1 VSPAE
6 RADDGIAPDAERF
19 EPAVDAWLAGLGL
32 VRDAVRQE
40 LVRRQLAANLTNRAE
55 PLRVLDAGCGQ
66 GTQAIALARLG
77 HHVVGLDVSDTLLET
92 ARGAAALQPTDVRR
106 RLDFVAGNLLALG
119 DQHIEHYDLVCCHGV
134 AMYLPSLEDTVRA
147 LVRACR
153 PRGLLSLLTRNRSAI
168 AMRAGMRGE
177 WAAALEG
184 FDARSYDNRLGLR
197 AVRADEPGEV
207 RAVLAAAGA
216 ACTAWYGVR
225 LFTDHWGQEPPGDD
239 FMRLLAA
246 EEEAGRRDP
255 YRSLAA
261 LTHTIAQVA

>member
-1 VSPAE
+1 MRESE
-6 RADDGIAPDAERF
+6 RADDGGSPERF

-40 LVRRQLAANLTNRAE
+40 LVRRQLTANLPTGAE

-77 HHVVGLDVSDTLLET
+77 HRVVGLDVSDALLET
-92 ARGAAALQPTDVRR
+92 ARGAAALEPTAVRR
-106 RLDFVAGNLLALG
+106 RLHFAVGDLLALE
-119 DQHIEHYDLVCCHGV
+119 DRHIEYYDLVCCHGV

-153 PRGLLSLLTRNRSAI
+153 PRGIVSLLTRNRSGI

-184 FDARSYDNRLGLR
+184 FDARSYDNRLGIDS
-197 AVRADEPGEV
+197 VRADEPGEV
-207 RAVLAAAGA
+207 RAALAAVGA

-225 LFTDHWGQEPPGDD
+225 LFTDHWGQEPPGDG
-239 FMRLLAA
+239 FAQLLAA
-246 EEEAGRRDP
+246 EQEAGRRDP

-261 LTHTIAQVA
+261 LTHTIAQVP